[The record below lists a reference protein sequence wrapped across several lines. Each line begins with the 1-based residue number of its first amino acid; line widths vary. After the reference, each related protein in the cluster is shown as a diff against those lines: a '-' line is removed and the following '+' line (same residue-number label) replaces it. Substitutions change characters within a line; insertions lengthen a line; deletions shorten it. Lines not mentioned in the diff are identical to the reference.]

1 MQTAEIINKSKLLIC
16 CDGGL
21 MHAANSSHTPILP
34 LFARL
39 TPIMQLTDCIRSY
52 NLYDKND
59 VNKIEVKSILQ
70 SYSDLANFV
79 GNRPQ
84 S

>member
-1 MQTAEIINKSKLLIC
+1 
-16 CDGGL
+16 
-21 MHAANSSHTPILP
+21 MHAANSVNTPVLA

-70 SYSDLANFV
+70 GYINLSNYV
-79 GNRPQ
+79 GSHPQ